1 MIPTDISFK
10 KPFLHSGQYWGSP
23 GHTKVV
29 ADLTRH
35 VYPCGCTTAGDGSAS
50 SPIMVTYCAV
60 HANAH
65 ALRNVLG
72 NLLNCLP
79 NSINDTEAGRKA
91 REEAQRIFGNL
102 TSSPAS
108 PITNGPNK

>member
-1 MIPTDISFK
+1 MQDHQ
-10 KPFLHSGQYWGSP
+10 HSGQSWASP
-23 GHTKVV
+23 GRVKT
-29 ADLTRH
+29 LGNRYRQ
-35 VYPCGCTTAGDGSAS
+35 VYPCGCTTDGSGDSTAS
-50 SPIMVTYCAV
+50 QPITINYCAV

-79 NSINDTEAGRKA
+79 NSINSTPQGRKA
-91 REEAQRIFGNL
+91 REEAQRVFGNL

-108 PITNGPNK
+108 PIAKPNNDT